1 MICKTPNE
9 VILVDA
15 IAAILR
21 DLPAYE
27 CQDFHHA
34 KKDRHDGFDCPVN
47 NRFDA
52 AIEFARNLIA

>member
-1 MICKTPNE
+1 MKCKTPNE
-9 VILVDA
+9 VLLADA

-21 DLPAYE
+21 DLPGYE

-34 KKDRHDGFDCPVN
+34 KKDQHHGTECPVH

-52 AIEFARNLIA
+52 AIEYARNLIA

>member
-1 MICKTPNE
+1 MKCKTTNE
-9 VILVDA
+9 VLLVDA

-34 KKDRHDGFDCPVN
+34 KKDQHKGCECPVMD
-47 NRFDA
+47 RFDL
-52 AIEFARNLIA
+52 AIEYARNLIA